1 MNGNNIIIIL
11 DNEQVLACKADKLQV
26 GVETKNISSPMT
38 GKWKRHKVKR
48 KDWSFST
55 DFLMTSGEE
64 VSARAVEVGMTVTV
78 NIYVRGA
85 SWAITGKAICTRA
98 DFQFQEGALAH
109 GAWQFAGSSAIQ
121 FNT

>member
-11 DNEQVLACKADKLQV
+11 DNQQVMACKADKLQGDV
-26 GVETKNISSPMT
+26 VTKNISSPMT

-48 KDWSFST
+48 RDWSFST
-55 DFLMTSGEE
+55 DFLMTSGDD

-78 NIYVRGA
+78 NIYVRGT

-109 GAWQFAGSSAIQ
+109 GAWQFKGNSAIT

>member
-11 DNEQVLACKADKLQV
+11 DNQQVMSCKADKLQGDV
-26 GVETKNISSPMT
+26 VTKNISSPMT

-48 KDWSFST
+48 RDWSFST
-55 DFLMTSGEE
+55 DFLMTSGED

-98 DFQFQEGALAH
+98 DMQFQEGSLAH
-109 GAWQFAGSSAIQ
+109 GAWQFQGSSAIQ